1 MTVSA
6 ISPSAKL
13 AAILIGIAVPCLVF
27 GRVVLAVLLVLAV
40 ILVVWLPERRRYWQ
54 VLVGQI
60 RTPIGMMVLV
70 TLALWLPS
78 MAVSPLPLRSFEA
91 WARIPVFIGLIGYFW
106 AMLSGER
113 QAHALALKA
122 LLVAGAA
129 TTVFAVMALTVLP
142 DEVVSFIRL
151 RGWTKYPAV
160 ILPRMVFKEYAS
172 MAILLIPVLVW
183 AGWRLG
189 GRWPALSVATVVGLL
204 VVIWLTNNRSAMAGL
219 SMMMVVGA
227 GLTMAR
233 RRNLAINLVISVVV
247 IAVLTALVLWLNE
260 TRGWIKTPEGTVAI
274 VPPWLLDWQRQT
286 IWARTIEMGMNSPW
300 IGNGINVINLLPGAD
315 DPLPTSKLHIIPAH
329 PHNWLVEVF
338 AETGVFG
345 AFALLALVLM
355 LCLKLAGDY
364 LKSCDAAL
372 LAALL
377 VNVGYWGSGLLNFS
391 FWSAWWQVGYL
402 LLTGLCLTG
411 WKSGKTD

>member
-27 GRVVLAVLLVLAV
+27 GRVVIAVLLVLAV

-54 VLVGQI
+54 ALVGQI
-60 RTPIGMMVLV
+60 RTPIGAMVLV

-106 AMLSGER
+106 AMLSAER

-122 LLVAGAA
+122 LLAAGAA
-129 TTVFAVMALTVLP
+129 TAMFAVMALTVLP

-151 RGWTKYPAV
+151 RGWNKYPAV
-160 ILPRMVFKEYAS
+160 ILPREVFKEYAS

-183 AGWRLG
+183 AGRRLG

-204 VVIWLTNNRSAMAGL
+204 VVIWLTRNRSALAGL

-233 RRNLAINLVISVVV
+233 RRNLAINVVISVVA
-247 IAVLTALVLWLNE
+247 IAVLAALVLWLHE
-260 TRGWIKTPEGTVAI
+260 TRGSIQPPEETVAI

-315 DPLPTSKLHIIPAH
+315 DPLATSGLHIIPAH

-345 AFALLALVLM
+345 AFALLALVLT
-355 LCLKLAGDY
+355 LCLKLAGGY

-402 LLTGLCLTG
+402 LMTGLCLAG

>member
-204 VVIWLTNNRSAMAGL
+204 VVIWLTRNRSAMAGL

-315 DPLPTSKLHIIPAH
+315 DPLPTSQLHIIPSH